1 VYDTDEPA
9 RDQLGLA
16 LLPDSPPLLLP
27 PPLLIDE
34 E

>member
-16 LLPDSPPLLLP
+16 PLLCPLLLYPPLLS
-27 PPLLIDE
+27 DE